1 MELILAAEQP
11 LPIIPYPSELILG
24 LVAFA
29 ILLFV
34 LYKYAVPRF
43 EQMYEERTDAI
54 EGGLKRAQET
64 QERADQL
71 KREYEEQLAGLRA
84 EAARIRDDAR
94 AEGQQIKA
102 ELRAEAEQEAARI
115 KARGEEQVVAA
126 RDSAQRALRNEV
138 GGLSVQLA
146 ERLLREQ
153 LADDS
158 RRSATIDS
166 FLGELGGLGQQRAGE
181 RSGAN

>member
-1 MELILAAEQP
+1 MELILAAEEP
-11 LPIIPYPSELILG
+11 LPIIPLPSELILG
-24 LVAFA
+24 VVAFA
-29 ILLFV
+29 VLLFV
-34 LYKYAVPRF
+34 LWKFAVPRF
-43 EQMYEERTDAI
+43 EKLYEERTDAI

-64 QERADQL
+64 QEQADRL
-71 KREYEEQLAGLRA
+71 KKEYEEQLAGLRA

-94 AEGQQIKA
+94 AEGQQIKS

-126 RDSAQRALRNEV
+126 RDSAQRALRGEV

-146 ERLLREQ
+146 ERLLRER
-153 LADDS
+153 LSDDS
-158 RRSATIDS
+158 QRSATIDS
-166 FLGELGGLGQQRAGE
+166 FLGELDGLGAAQ

>member
-11 LPIIPYPSELILG
+11 LPILPHLDELVLG

-29 ILLFV
+29 ILLF
-34 LYKYAVPRF
+34 LLWKFAVPRF
-43 EQMYEERTDAI
+43 EALYEERTDAI

-64 QERADQL
+64 QEQADRL
-71 KREYEEQLAGLRA
+71 KGEYEEQLAGLRA

-102 ELRAEAEQEAARI
+102 ELREEAEAEAARI
-115 KARGEEQVVAA
+115 KARGEEQVAAA
-126 RDSAQRALRNEV
+126 RDAAQRALRNEV

-166 FLGELGGLGQQRAGE
+166 FLGELDQQGVAQ

>member
-1 MELILAAEQP
+1 MELIIAAEEP
-11 LPIIPYPSELILG
+11 LPILPHGNELVLG
-24 LVAFA
+24 IVAFA

-34 LYKYAVPRF
+34 LWKFAVPRF
-43 EQMYEERTDAI
+43 EKLYEERTDAI

-64 QERADQL
+64 QEQADRL

-126 RDSAQRALRNEV
+126 RDAAQRSLRNEV

-158 RRSATIDS
+158 RRSSTIDS
-166 FLGELGGLGQQRAGE
+166 FLGELEQSAGAQ

>member
-1 MELILAAEQP
+1 MELILAAEEP
-11 LPIIPYPSELILG
+11 LPILPHGNELVLG
-24 LVAFA
+24 IVAFA

-34 LYKYAVPRF
+34 LWKFAVPRF
-43 EQMYEERTDAI
+43 ETLYEERTDAI

-64 QERADQL
+64 QEQADRL
-71 KREYEEQLAGLRA
+71 KKEYEDQLAGLRA

-102 ELRAEAEQEAARI
+102 ELREEAEQEAARI
-115 KARGEEQVVAA
+115 RTRGEEQVSAA
-126 RDSAQRALRNEV
+126 RDAAQRALRNEV

-153 LADDS
+153 LTDDS
-158 RRSATIDS
+158 RRSSTIDS
-166 FLGELGGLGQQRAGE
+166 FLGELDQQGAA

>member
-1 MELILAAEQP
+1 MVEQMILAAEEP
-11 LPIIPYPSELILG
+11 SPIAVYPAELVIG
-24 LVAFA
+24 LIAFGF
-29 ILLFV
+29 LLFA
-34 LYKYAVPRF
+34 LWKFAVPAF
-43 EQMYEERTDAI
+43 EKLYEERTDAI
-54 EGGLKRAQET
+54 EGGLKRAQEA
-64 QERADQL
+64 QEQADRL
-71 KREYEEQLAGLRA
+71 KKDYEDQLAGLRA

-102 ELRAEAEQEAARI
+102 ELRAEAEAEAARI
-115 KARGEEQVVAA
+115 KARGEEQIAAA
-126 RDSAQRALRNEV
+126 RSSAERELRNEV

-166 FLGELGGLGQQRAGE
+166 FLGELDGLQSAQ

>member
-1 MELILAAEQP
+1 MDLILAAEEP
-11 LPIIPYPSELILG
+11 LPILPHVDELVLG
-24 LVAFA
+24 VVAFA

-34 LYKYAVPRF
+34 LWKFAVPRF
-43 EQMYEERTDAI
+43 EAMYEERTDAI

-64 QERADQL
+64 QEQADQL
-71 KREYEEQLAGLRA
+71 KKQYEEQLAGLRA

-94 AEGQQIKA
+94 AEGQQIKT
-102 ELRAEAEQEAARI
+102 ELREEAEQEVARI
-115 KARGEEQVVAA
+115 KARGEEQIAAA
-126 RDSAQRALRNEV
+126 REQAERNLRGEV

-146 ERLLREQ
+146 ERLLGDS

-166 FLGELGGLGQQRAGE
+166 FLGELGGMTGQRT
-181 RSGAN
+181 GAS

>member
-1 MELILAAEQP
+1 MVERLILAAEEP
-11 LPIIPYPSELILG
+11 SPIAVYPAELVLG
-24 LVAFA
+24 LVSFA
-29 ILLFV
+29 ILFFV
-34 LYKYAVPRF
+34 LWKFAVPRF
-43 EQMYEERTDAI
+43 EKLYEERTDAI
-54 EGGLKRAQET
+54 EGGLKRAQEA
-64 QERADQL
+64 QEQADRL
-71 KREYEEQLAGLRA
+71 KKEYEEQVAGLRA

-115 KARGEEQVVAA
+115 KARGDEQIAAA
-126 RDSAQRALRNEV
+126 RAAAERSLRGEV

-166 FLGELGGLGQQRAGE
+166 FLADLGETGQ